1 MSQTATSPS
10 DHAAVSQAIDAFY
23 EAVIGKNQAQL
34 DALTS
39 EHLSYGHSVGRIEN
53 KVQCIANT
61 MGPRTVWKSIDRLEP
76 SIQIT
81 GDIALARHVMAGVA
95 VREGKT
101 DDAKMGVLMVWQRHG
116 GTWKLLARQSFKI

>member
-1 MSQTATSPS
+1 MSQATASSS
-10 DHAAVSQAIDAFY
+10 DQAAVNQAVNAFY
-23 EAVIGKNQAQL
+23 DAVIGKNQAQL

-53 KVQCIANT
+53 KAQCIANT
-61 MGPRTVWKSIDRLEP
+61 IGPRTAWKSIDRLEP
-76 SIQIT
+76 SVQVT

-101 DDAKMGVLMVWQRHG
+101 DDSKMGVLMVWQKQSG
-116 GTWKLLARQSFKI
+116 AWKLLARQAFKF